1 MLQTE
6 RRAARTLA
14 HLVAA
19 GALMLVIGSTGRTEA
34 QGPAQGPPQ
43 GQAAGRGQAPGGGRG
58 IRLPQQGFEITGQN
72 PANYTP
78 AEAAAVA
85 VVVKWVETTATH
97 DLAAHMALID
107 DNIVFRPD
115 PTSALR
121 RGARAYCGAY
131 GFVRSTTSVIKLD
144 ELYAVGGPSET
155 LVLIKRTDI
164 NNPASAGREGA
175 LDGYQVS
182 LHVFARVSRNG
193 KITEWYDAPLNKVSG
208 AAMRAAGALPANFG
222 QPPPAGQPAPLP
234 NVPAVCASYPDG
246 TGGPTPQ
253 TQAATATPA
262 QAPARAPVPVATY
275 GTSKPEFW
283 FNPFESSAALAV
295 RGWFAAWKASDP
307 LLLAAFVDQ
316 QVIFRG
322 NSAADLGQ
330 GRDNLL
336 RQVCGYIGGRL
347 DLTGLFVIG
356 GDFETGVITRW
367 DAYDAAGTRTRMG
380 SFFRVRNGLV
390 VEWMD
395 SAVDGTS
402 PATRTNPNSPACQA
416 VNTALGARTGG
427 APLQNE

>member
-1 MLQTE
+1 MLKTE
-6 RRAARTLA
+6 RRVAGRLA
-14 HLVAA
+14 HLVAG
-19 GALMLVIGSTGRTEA
+19 GALMLSIGATGRSEA
-34 QGPAQGPPQ
+34 QGPPPAQGQPQ
-43 GQAAGRGQAPGGGRG
+43 GQAQGRGQPPGGGRG
-58 IRLPQQGFEITGQN
+58 IRLPQQGFEATGQN

-85 VVVKWVETTATH
+85 VVVKWVETTASH

-144 ELYAVGGPSET
+144 ELFAVGGPSET

-182 LHVFARVSRNG
+182 LHVFARVRNG

-208 AAMRAAGALPANFG
+208 AAVRGVGALP
-222 QPPPAGQPAPLP
+222 PLPAQPAPPP
-234 NVPAVCASYPDG
+234 NIPAACMSYPEG
-246 TGGPTPQ
+246 SVGAAV
-253 TQAATATPA
+253 QAQAPA
-262 QAPARAPVPVATY
+262 QAPAPARAQVPVLTY

-283 FNPFESSAALAV
+283 FNPFEASAALAV
-295 RGWFAAWKASDP
+295 RGWFAAWKAGDP
-307 LLLAAFVDQ
+307 LLLGAFVDQ

-336 RQVCGYIGGRL
+336 RQICGYIGGRL

-356 GDFETGVITRW
+356 GDFDAGVITRW

-402 PATRTNPNSPACQA
+402 PATRANPNSPACQA

-427 APLQNE
+427 APLQN

>member
-1 MLQTE
+1 MLKADG
-6 RRAARTLA
+6 RVARTLA
-14 HLVAA
+14 HLVAG
-19 GALMLVIGSTGRTEA
+19 GALLLIIGAAGISQA
-34 QGPAQGPPQ
+34 QGPAPAQGQPQ
-43 GQAAGRGQAPGGGRG
+43 GQPPPPGRGRG
-58 IRLPQQGFEITGQN
+58 IRLPQQGFESTGQN

-85 VVVKWVETTATH
+85 VVVKWVETTASH

-131 GFVRSTTSVIKLD
+131 GFVRSMTSVIKLD
-144 ELYAVGGPSET
+144 ELFVVGGPIET
-155 LVLIKRTDI
+155 LALIKRTDI

-182 LHVFARVSRNG
+182 LHVFARVRNG

-208 AAMRAAGALPANFG
+208 AAVRGVGAFPFPATA
-222 QPPPAGQPAPLP
+222 QPGQPAPPANPP
-234 NVPAVCASYPDG
+234 NIPAVCMSYPEG
-246 TGGPTPQ
+246 SG
-253 TQAATATPA
+253 
-262 QAPARAPVPVATY
+262 QAPAPLPAAAVLTY

-283 FNPFESSAALAV
+283 FNPFEASAALAV
-295 RGWFAAWKASDP
+295 RGWFAAWKAGDP
-307 LLLAAFVDQ
+307 LLLGAFVDQ

-322 NSAADLGQ
+322 TSAADLGQ

-336 RQVCGYIGGRL
+336 RQICGYIGGRL

-356 GDFETGVITRW
+356 GDFDAGVITRW

-380 SFFRVRNGLV
+380 SFFRVRNGLI

-395 SAVDGTS
+395 AAVEGTS
-402 PATRTNPNSPACQA
+402 PATRANPNAPACQA
-416 VNTALGARTGG
+416 VNTALAGRTGG
-427 APLQNE
+427 APLQN